1 MNVQTPTAQA
11 ARMVQAVAMDDSA
24 TATALTAQATDMVT
38 ALAMPITRHG
48 KVVAAIRRQPTRKVS
63 QPRDRIR
70 GGRWRQRLARTINEN
85 GELSMTRPVVATSNV
100 STQSTHEQSTNSH
113 VTPGEAGQ
121 RLRLLSYNIQAGI
134 STAGYPDYL
143 LNSWKHV
150 LPHPERVHNLNS
162 IARLISDFDI
172 VGLQE
177 ADAGSLRSG
186 FINITEY
193 LGVHGRFPYWYDQTN
208 RRLGKLAQHSTGL
221 LSRYCPSEVSEHRL
235 PGVIPGRGAL
245 IARYGEG
252 ANALVVVGLHLALG
266 KRARLQQ
273 LAYVREYL
281 SDYRQV
287 IIMGDLNCHSASP
300 ELRWFLRRADLR
312 EPAADLLTYPSWSPR
327 RNIDHILVSSSLHV
341 QATAVLDRRYSD
353 HLPITMEVILPPSVQ
368 LVRRREFDES
378 IVAFRRQRP
387 AKAWQTV
394 SRSVANLFSVS

>member
-1 MNVQTPTAQA
+1 MIRPAATPG
-11 ARMVQAVAMDDSA
+11 
-24 TATALTAQATDMVT
+24 ALTKS
-38 ALAMPITRHG
+38 AMTSIESER
-48 KVVAAIRRQPTRKVS
+48 AASAV
-63 QPRDRIR
+63 
-70 GGRWRQRLARTINEN
+70 
-85 GELSMTRPVVATSNV
+85 
-100 STQSTHEQSTNSH
+100 
-113 VTPGEAGQ
+113 GEAGH
-121 RLRLLSYNIQAGI
+121 RLRLISYNIQAGI

-162 IARLISDFDI
+162 IARLIGEFDI

-177 ADAGSLRSG
+177 TDAGSLRSG

-221 LSRYCPSEVSEHRL
+221 LSRFRPTEVSEHRL
-235 PGVIPGRGAL
+235 PGMIPGRGAL
-245 IARYGEG
+245 VARFGEG
-252 ANALVVVGLHLALG
+252 PDALVVVGLHLALG
-266 KRARLQQ
+266 RRARLQQ
-273 LAYVREYL
+273 LAYVRDYL
-281 SDYRQV
+281 SDYRQAIV
-287 IIMGDLNCHSASP
+287 MGDLNCHSASP

-341 QATAVLDRRYSD
+341 QQTAVLDRRYSD

-368 LVRRREFDES
+368 LVRNRSAEDAA
-378 IVAFRRQRP
+378 VAFRRQRP
-387 AKAWQTV
+387 AKAWQTM